1 MTNQQ
6 PASRTFALIGA
17 AGFIAPRHMK
27 AIKETGNTLVAALDP
42 KDSVGIIDSYFPDAE
57 FFTEFER
64 FDRHVDK
71 LRRARTPVDYVSV
84 CSPNYLH
91 DAHIRFALR
100 SGAHAIC
107 EKPLVLN
114 PWNVDALQEIE
125 SEGDRRVFTIL
136 QLRLHPAIIALR
148 EKFRSSKGMVD
159 VERLDV
165 VRRAGRDRPVKSV
178 ERHLPRRC
186 GEPGLFQN
194 GLERYGIQAILANGG
209 IRTYGQMLAALK
221 QGRVL
226 FLMMDQGLKR
236 PEDGVMQRF
245 LGKDVP
251 MPAGPAQLARVSRAP
266 VLPMVALEA
275 TPVWRFAIEPPVQI
289 GQGPL
294 EADVDF
300 LTRLTEQQIL
310 QRPHLWSWHHRRWS
324 RLPVTATPPTTP
336 SPPSY

>member
-1 MTNQQ
+1 MKLKRQLRRWRRRALFLGLRKLLGIIGFRHARTLGSVLGNLQFWLYWRQRHRLQGEVAQALGRTANDPAVRAILQESYRVNNGALTEVMAMFDQQ
-6 PASRTFALIGA
+6 QTAQTLAARCELEGLAHLQAAMSQGRGA
-17 AGFIAPRHMK
+17 IVLANH
-27 AIKETGNTLVAALDP
+27 TGNASLAMIRVTQAGWPVSLLYR
-42 KDSVGIIDSYFPDAE
+42 K
-57 FFTEFER
+57 
-64 FDRHVDK
+64 
-71 LRRARTPVDYVSV
+71 ARMMSD
-84 CSPNYLH
+84 
-91 DAHIRFALR
+91 DF
-100 SGAHAIC
+100 
-107 EKPLVLN
+107 
-114 PWNVDALQEIE
+114 
-125 SEGDRRVFTIL
+125 
-136 QLRLHPAIIALR
+136 
-148 EKFRSSKGMVD
+148 
-159 VERLDV
+159 
-165 VRRAGRDRPVKSV
+165 
-178 ERHLPRRC
+178 
-186 GEPGLFQN
+186 FQN

-209 IRTYGQMLAALK
+209 IRAYGQMLAALK

-294 EADVDF
+294 EVDVDF